1 MALPPKI
8 IFLDQNKWIDLFHA
22 LSDKRTNSELLGLG
36 NRLIEAIM
44 AGVVIFPLTSNL
56 IVETY
61 KMKDDR
67 NRSQLSEIQAKFS
80 QGLVFRNRDEI
91 IRQEI
96 VQFVSAEI
104 SLSVNE
110 APHFWWLSRNFVEAF
125 VSWQTL
131 SKLGLV
137 EQDQLRAIADDP
149 KFALYHWLAT
159 APANE
164 RILAMEAYERGSNE
178 LIERIY
184 SRLQLVRDEKFAMRR
199 RAYSANLALSESPR
213 IVEVAELMKVV
224 WLQPGQLDGSRLR
237 KLLRDV
243 PTYCTEID
251 LAVRIE
257 SMNRPVN
264 RNDLG
269 DMQGYVSAIPYSD
282 VIVGENLFINLARQ
296 AGLDKKYG
304 CKLETDIFAIE
315 KHL

>member
-1 MALPPKI
+1 M
-8 IFLDQNKWIDLFHA
+8 
-22 LSDKRTNSELLGLG
+22 
-36 NRLIEAIM
+36 
-44 AGVVIFPLTSNL
+44 
-56 IVETY
+56 
-61 KMKDDR
+61 
-67 NRSQLSEIQAKFS
+67 
-80 QGLVFRNRDEI
+80 
-91 IRQEI
+91 
-96 VQFVSAEI
+96 
-104 SLSVNE
+104 VN
-110 APHFWWLSRNFVEAF
+110 
-125 VSWQTL
+125 
-131 SKLGLV
+131 LGLV
-137 EQDQLRAIADDP
+137 EQDQLRAIADNP

-164 RILAMEAYERGSNE
+164 RNLAMEAYEKGSYE

-184 SRLQLVRDEKFAMRR
+184 SRLHLVRDEKFAMRR

-224 WLQPGQLDGSRLR
+224 WLKPGQLDGSRLR

-257 SMNRPVN
+257 SMNRQVN

-282 VIVGENLFINLARQ
+282 VVIGENLFVNLARQ
-296 AGLDKKYG
+296 AGFDKKYG
-304 CKLETDIFAIE
+304 CKLETDLFSIE